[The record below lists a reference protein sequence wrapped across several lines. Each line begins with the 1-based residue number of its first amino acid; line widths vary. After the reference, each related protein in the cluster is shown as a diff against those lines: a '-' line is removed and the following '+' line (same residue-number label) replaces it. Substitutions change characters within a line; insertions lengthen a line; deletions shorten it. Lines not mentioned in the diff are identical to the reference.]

1 MDVLRFSRAGA
12 IRRGPKACQ
21 FARRCR
27 MRPFG
32 PRHLLVTVCKFVV
45 LVCCLCAAC
54 SLGAGV
60 GGGFCHVRSIDEGRG
75 AGGHGCQGVIV
86 WSLEGVDRGRV
97 VTVLFLV
104 QQQCAYPDAHGD
116 GHAGQGEWCPCV
128 AQVSHVR

>member
-1 MDVLRFSRAGA
+1 
-12 IRRGPKACQ
+12 
-21 FARRCR
+21 

-75 AGGHGCQGVIV
+75 AGGDGCQAVIV
-86 WSLEGVDRGRV
+86 FFMYSDHQAEEAHADLYAGHGRLIGRWREW
-97 VTVLFLV
+97 T
-104 QQQCAYPDAHGD
+104 G
-116 GHAGQGEWCPCV
+116 AG
-128 AQVSHVR
+128 